1 MQPNLVVV
9 NLGDWEIKDG
19 GCEFDNCD
27 VDDAEADLKAENDE
41 EKEEAEENNK
51 LMKGKAL

>member
-1 MQPNLVVV
+1 LQPNLVVV